1 MGTTLKMTAV
11 QPSILR
17 VSDLDPFL
25 AGNATFAA
33 MTDNLVFMEKLVFGL
48 ILADVVLF
56 AGLCLAIC
64 AICRPCDRSW
74 AGYGRDE
81 PGDIN
86 EPRKP
91 ASADPA

>member
-1 MGTTLKMTAV
+1 MTAV

-17 VSDLDPFL
+17 ASDLDLF
-25 AGNATFAA
+25 ASGNATFAA

-64 AICRPCDRSW
+64 AICKPCDLSW
-74 AGYGRDE
+74 AGYARDE

-86 EPRKP
+86 ESRGAAK
-91 ASADPA
+91 ATDPA